1 MERVGKVMKEVRK
14 GQTDG
19 SEMLELNDGGCHHA
33 IDHSGLLSISFDLKN
48 ISKVRLSRE
57 NAARKR

>member
-1 MERVGKVMKEVRK
+1 MKEVRK

-33 IDHSGLLSISFDLKN
+33 IDYSGLLSTLFDLKN
-48 ISKVRLSRE
+48 VSKVCLSRE
-57 NAARKR
+57 KATRKR